1 MTIQGTTARNDYI
14 GTGLVDTYSYSF
26 KIFTENDLE
35 VVVRN
40 TLNVEEV
47 LALTT
52 DYTVT
57 GVGETGGGTIVLV
70 AGDLVENYILTI
82 RHKKSLIQATSIGN
96 SGKFFPRTHEDT
108 FDKLVKHDQQQQD
121 ELDRSVHLPVTIKPS
136 DFSSELPAS
145 IKDSPEM
152 LFTVNADGN
161 AIGLVSRAAV
171 ATARGGDLEE
181 TINNTDYTSSPT
193 LSDFALPTN
202 KIIFTGGGITDIL
215 SLVAGTP
222 GQRLMLTN
230 AQATAINVANEDAGE
245 TAANR
250 ISTGTGGDMN
260 FPVGSNIFLNY
271 DGSSSTWRVVGGSA
285 GAGSLLGVPTDGA
298 YGGPIGPIAG
308 IASGDTSED
317 AFDKVDTILGLLA
330 PEPPQPLSA
339 KTLVIS
345 GSYSARE
352 STSGDTNP
360 IVTDD
365 TTPDINHGTASTLA
379 NSFRT
384 GKRGTLS
391 AEVDATEVGTIALT
405 DADNSGSNGNLTIV
419 DDFDPYTGQF
429 GKEGFWAGLIAR
441 IIPNAL
447 SVGAHNAQLKHTE
460 TGNSNLLSFFIDDPV
475 TPTVGTIT
483 LDASGATSSHKSGVP
498 GVAQGQNINVTFDVS
513 DAVKTH
519 YNPTR
524 IARASSPQTSSVNET
539 LPGTPPD
546 ADDTISADINIA
558 VSSGAYSENVVVTGT
573 GYNSKGD
580 TDTNTASDNIRVDT
594 VGSEVRRISGTGQYP
609 ASGYGGTF
617 DATVSLATA
626 SNFELQYLNGRF
638 RDPPA
643 VNYSTR
649 TPSGPNYS
657 SLSYDAHNSM
667 RWATFSLGSI
677 SSASGVSFTINS
689 PSNFGGSTLVTGI
702 ELYVRVDGATPT
714 SGWINANTAYPGV
727 GNPTANGDAALNVG
741 SSTATSKVVTFG
753 AAVKTGT
760 VYVRIG
766 IPDGSNKTFGSIS

>member
-1 MTIQGTTARNDYI
+1 MGVTTLNTKVDYPGDGSADNFGITFQFITTKAGEQIDVFNVTEVAGLAVETLQTLGVDYEFTYPAPGPPTVVNPTSITYLIAPPPVDTTVRIKRTLTLQQVYDYI
-14 GTGLVDTYSYSF
+14 NTGRFLAEKHEEGLDTLVMMIQQVSADLNEIEVDIGSVGTFVETVDSAS
-26 KIFTENDLE
+26 
-35 VVVRN
+35 
-40 TLNVEEV
+40 
-47 LALTT
+47 
-52 DYTVT
+52 T
-57 GVGETGGGTIVLV
+57 G
-70 AGDLVENYILTI
+70 N
-82 RHKKSLIQATSIGN
+82 
-96 SGKFFPRTHEDT
+96 
-108 FDKLVKHDQQQQD
+108 
-121 ELDRSVHLPVTIKPS
+121 
-136 DFSSELPAS
+136 
-145 IKDSPEM
+145 
-152 LFTVNADGN
+152 
-161 AIGLVSRAAV
+161 
-171 ATARGGDLEE
+171 
-181 TINNTDYTSSPT
+181 
-193 LSDFALPTN
+193 LSDYAAATN
-202 KIIFTGGGITDIL
+202 KIVFTNASMTGIL
-215 SLVAGTP
+215 SIGVGVP
-222 GQRLMLTN
+222 GQMLLLTN
-230 AQATAINVANEDAGE
+230 STGVALNLANEDAGE
-245 TAANR
+245 TAINR
-250 ISTGTGGDMN
+250 VSTGSGADINMADN
-260 FPVGSNIFLNY
+260 SSVLLVY
-271 DGSSSTWRVVGGSA
+271 DGNSSTWRIVGGSA

-339 KTLVIS
+339 KTLVIT
-345 GSYSARE
+345 GSYSALE
-352 STSGDTNP
+352 ATSGDTNP

-391 AEVDATEVGTIALT
+391 AEVDAAEVGTIALT

-539 LPGTPPD
+539 LPVTPPD

-558 VSSGAYSENVVVTGT
+558 VSSGAYSEDVVVTGT
-573 GYNSKGD
+573 GYNSKGG
-580 TDTNTASDNIRVDT
+580 TDTNTASDDIRVDT

-626 SNFELQYLNGRF
+626 SNFELQYLNGLF
-638 RDPPA
+638 RDPPS

-677 SSASGVSFTINS
+677 SSASGVSFSINS
-689 PSNFGGSTLVTGI
+689 SSNFGGSTLVSGI
-702 ELYVRVDGATPT
+702 ELYLRVDGATPT
-714 SGWINANTAYPGV
+714 TGWINANSAYPGV
-727 GNPTANGDAALNVG
+727 GNPLANGDAALNVG
-741 SSTATSKVVTFG
+741 SSSATSKVVTFG